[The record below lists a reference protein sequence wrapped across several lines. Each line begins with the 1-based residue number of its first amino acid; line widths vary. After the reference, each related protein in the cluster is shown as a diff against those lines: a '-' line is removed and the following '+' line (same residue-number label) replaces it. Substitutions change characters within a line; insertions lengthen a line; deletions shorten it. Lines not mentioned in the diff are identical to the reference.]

1 MNNYSLKPESRDG
14 FPDSRKSYYLNK
26 EFLNDLSD
34 NEIESI
40 SAFLDKKL
48 MKNWTMNWSRHVTNI
63 FWN

>member
-48 MKNWTMNWSRHVTNI
+48 MKKLDYELE
-63 FWN
+63 